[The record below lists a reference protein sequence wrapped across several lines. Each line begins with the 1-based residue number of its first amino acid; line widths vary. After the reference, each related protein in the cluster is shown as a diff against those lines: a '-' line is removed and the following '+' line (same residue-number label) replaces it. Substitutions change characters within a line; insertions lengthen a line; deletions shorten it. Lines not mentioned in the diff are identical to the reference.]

1 MTARKLRRI
10 GGWLALILLAAAI
23 AAHARYIADL
33 SAFLPA
39 RPTPAQRLLV
49 DQLRSGPASRLILIA
64 LQGGDAATRAR
75 IAASMA
81 ARLRTEREFSSVNDG
96 EDATADRDRN
106 FLFEHRY
113 VLSEAVTP
121 QRFTPAGLRSA
132 LEETLADLASPEGL
146 LIKSLTP
153 RDPTGETMRVIEQ
166 LSRTP
171 TPRSE
176 DGVWISADGARTLL
190 IAETA
195 AAGSDTDGQEHA
207 LDAVRAAF
215 ASGGRAAGPAAR
227 QIELRMSGTGV
238 FSVAAR
244 ASIQHAVVRLSI
256 AASALIVVVL
266 FTVYRSAVALL
277 LGLLPV
283 ATGALIGVAAVALG
297 FGAVHGITLAF
308 GVTLIGESVD
318 YSIYFFIQSHRAP
331 ARAGADRQL
340 WPTMVLGMLASVCG
354 FASLLPSGFPGLAQ
368 LGVYSICGLIAALG
382 VTRFILPELLPAR
395 FQIRDLTP
403 LGVRI
408 ASWIAPLRRRRPA
421 VRWGCALALGCAALL
436 VLYCARGRLWNR
448 ELSSLSP
455 IPAAALAY
463 DAQLRADLGAPN
475 ALDLVVVPAASLES
489 VLRGAERAAQ
499 VLAPLVARKIIGG
512 FDSPA
517 SYLPSQATQ
526 AGRRA
531 SLPESAVLR
540 ANLEQAAAGLP
551 FDTGRLTPFLQDVE
565 AARHAASL
573 TPEDLRGTS
582 LAAGFDALILHLDGR
597 WNALIPLRAAD
608 PSTAGTGAAGTG
620 AAGPGAPDIDI
631 EQVRSAFAAASS
643 GAWVL
648 DMKRESDALYAE
660 YLREAIRLSLYGLA
674 AIAALLWLALRSAL
688 RAARVLAPLALSVLT
703 VAAAFALARR
713 ELTILHLVGMLL
725 IVAVGSNYAL
735 FFDRNGGAGG
745 EDARSPDASPGGALP
760 SSASPGGA
768 SPSGA
773 SPGGASP
780 AGTSPLT
787 LASLGLANLC
797 TVIGFGLLCFSGVP
811 VLEALGSTVAPGTL
825 LALIFAAA
833 LTRADRAPDGAG
845 RDGSDRLAGP
855 LDSKAPAGA

>member
-1 MTARKLRRI
+1 MTARKLRRV
-10 GGWLALILLAAAI
+10 GGWLALLLLAAAI

-39 RPTPAQRLLV
+39 RPTPVQRLLI

-64 LQGGDAATRAR
+64 LQGADAATRAR
-75 IAASMA
+75 LAAAMA
-81 ARLRTEREFSSVNDG
+81 ARLRNGPEFSSVNDG
-96 EDATADRDRN
+96 EDATADRDRD

-113 VLSEAVTP
+113 VLSEAVSP
-121 QRFTPAGLRSA
+121 QRFAPAGLRSA

-146 LIKSLTP
+146 LLKSLTP
-153 RDPTGETMRVIEQ
+153 RDPTGETLRVLEQ

-176 DGVWISADGARTLL
+176 DGVWVSADGARTLL

-195 AAGSDTDGQEHA
+195 AAGSDTDAQEHA
-207 LDAVRAAF
+207 LGAVRAAF
-215 ASGGRAAGPAAR
+215 SSAIGASEIGAAGPGAR
-227 QIELRMSGTGV
+227 QVELGMSGPGV

-244 ASIQHAVVRLSI
+244 DNVRHAVVRLSI

-266 FTVYRSAVALL
+266 LTVYRSVIALL

-283 ATGALIGVAAVALG
+283 ATGALVGVAAVALG
-297 FGAVHGITLAF
+297 FGAVHGVTLGF

-318 YSIYFFIQSHRAP
+318 YSIYFFIQSQRSPEHAP
-331 ARAGADRQL
+331 GAQGPL

-368 LGVYSICGLIAALG
+368 LGAYSICGLVAALG

-395 FQIRDLTP
+395 FRIRDLTP

-408 ASWIAPLRRRRPA
+408 ASWIAPLQRGRPG

-436 VLYCARGRLWNR
+436 VLYGARGRLWNR

-455 IPAAALAY
+455 IPAAALDY
-463 DAQLRADLGAPN
+463 DARLRADLGAPD
-475 ALDLVVVPAASLES
+475 ALDLVVVPGESLES

-517 SYLPSQATQ
+517 NYLPSQATQ
-526 AGRRA
+526 AVRRA
-531 SLPESAVLR
+531 SLPQPAVLH

-551 FDTGRLTPFLQDVE
+551 FDIARLTPFLDDLE
-565 AARHAASL
+565 AARHAAPL
-573 TPEDLRGTS
+573 TPADLRGTA
-582 LAAGFDALILHLDGR
+582 LAPGFDALILHVDGR

-608 PSTAGTGAAGTG
+608 QGAPGTGTASA
-620 AAGPGAPDIDI
+620 GAPGIDI
-631 EQVRSAFAAASS
+631 AQVRSAFAAASS

-648 DMKRESDALYAE
+648 DMKRESDALYVE
-660 YLREAIRLSLYGLA
+660 YLRQAIRLSLCGLG

-703 VAAAFALARR
+703 VAAGLALARR

-735 FFDRNGGAGG
+735 FFDRNVPAH
-745 EDARSPDASPGGALP
+745 
-760 SSASPGGA
+760 
-768 SPSGA
+768 GA
-773 SPGGASP
+773 SPGSIP
-780 AGTSPLT
+780 PLT

-797 TVIGFGLLCFSGVP
+797 TVIAFGLLCVSGVP

-825 LALIFAAA
+825 LALVFAAA
-833 LTRADRAPDGAG
+833 LTRAGGASGAPAQGPLRVRTD
-845 RDGSDRLAGP
+845 P

>member
-1 MTARKLRRI
+1 MIARKQRRI
-10 GGWLALILLAAAI
+10 GGWLALILLAAVI

-75 IAASMA
+75 LAAAMA
-81 ARLRTEREFSSVNDG
+81 ARLRTEPEFTSVNDG
-96 EDATADRDRN
+96 EDATADRDRD
-106 FLFEHRY
+106 FVFEHRY
-113 VLSEAVTP
+113 VLSEAVSP

-153 RDPTGETMRVIEQ
+153 RDPTGETMRVIDQ

-176 DGVWISADGARTLL
+176 GGVWVSADGARTLL
-190 IAETA
+190 IAETT

-207 LDAVRAAF
+207 LDAVRTAF
-215 ASGGRAAGPAAR
+215 ASGGGAAGPAAR
-227 QIELRMSGTGV
+227 QVELRMSGPGV

-244 ASIQHAVVRLSI
+244 ANIQHAVVRLSI

-266 FTVYRSAVALL
+266 LSVYRSAIALL

-283 ATGALIGVAAVALG
+283 ATGALVGVAAVALG
-297 FGAVHGITLAF
+297 FGAVHGITLGF

-318 YSIYFFIQSHRAP
+318 YSIYFFIQSHRTAASAP
-331 ARAGADRQL
+331 GAEQQL
-340 WPTMVLGMLASVCG
+340 WATMVLGMLASVCG

-368 LGVYSICGLIAALG
+368 LGVYSICGLVAALG
-382 VTRFILPELLPAR
+382 VTRFVLPELLPAR

-403 LGVRI
+403 LGVRM
-408 ASWIAPLRRRRPA
+408 AYWIAPLQQRRPA

-455 IPAAALAY
+455 IPAAALEY
-463 DAQLRADLGAPN
+463 DAQLRSDLGAPN
-475 ALDLVVVPAASLES
+475 ALDLVVVPGASLES
-489 VLRGAERAAQ
+489 ALRGAERAAQ
-499 VLAPLVARKIIGG
+499 VLAPLVARKIIGS

-517 SYLPSQATQ
+517 SYLPSEATQ
-526 AGRRA
+526 AARRA
-531 SLPESAVLR
+531 SLPPPAVLR

-551 FDTGRLTPFLQDVE
+551 FDTTRLTPFLEDVE
-565 AARHAASL
+565 AARNAPPL
-573 TPEDLRGTS
+573 TPDKLRGTA
-582 LAAGFDALILHLDGR
+582 LAAGFNALILHIDGR
-597 WNALIPLRAAD
+597 WDALIPLRAAD
-608 PSTAGTGAAGTG
+608 PSTGGTGAAGVGTAGTGAADRS
-620 AAGPGAPDIDI
+620 APDIDI
-631 EQVRSAFAAASS
+631 AQVRSAFAATSS

-648 DMKRESDALYAE
+648 DMKRESDALYVE
-660 YLREAIRLSLYGLA
+660 YLRQAIRLSLYGLA
-674 AIAALLWLALRSAL
+674 AIAALLWLVLRSAL
-688 RAARVLAPLALSVLT
+688 RTARVLAPLVLSVLT
-703 VAAAFALARR
+703 VAAVLALARR

-735 FFDRNGGAGG
+735 FFDRNSGVGG
-745 EDARSPDASPGGALP
+745 EGASSPDPPPPGLPPKHASPGGIP
-760 SSASPGGA
+760 
-768 SPSGA
+768 
-773 SPGGASP
+773 
-780 AGTSPLT
+780 PLT

-797 TVIGFGLLCFSGVP
+797 TVIAFGLLCVSGVP
-811 VLEALGSTVAPGTL
+811 VLEDLGSTVAPGTL
-825 LALIFAAA
+825 LALVFAAA
-833 LTRADRAPDGAG
+833 LTRAGRAPEAPG
-845 RDGSDRLAGP
+845 RGPPPPRPDP
-855 LDSKAPAGA
+855 LDSTAPAGA

>member
-1 MTARKLRRI
+1 MIARKQRRI
-10 GGWLALILLAAAI
+10 GGWLALILLAALI

-64 LQGGDAATRAR
+64 LQGGDAEGRAR
-75 IAASMA
+75 IAVAMA
-81 ARLRTEREFSSVNDG
+81 AELRTAPEFTSVNDG
-96 EDATADRDRN
+96 EDATADRDRD

-113 VLSEAVTP
+113 VLSEAVSP

-153 RDPTGETMRVIEQ
+153 RDPTGETMRVIDQ

-176 DGVWISADGARTLL
+176 GGVWVSADGARTLL
-190 IAETA
+190 IAETT

-207 LDAVRAAF
+207 LDAVRTAF
-215 ASGGRAAGPAAR
+215 AEGVGAAGPAAR
-227 QIELRMSGTGV
+227 QVELRMSGPGV

-244 ASIQHAVVRLSI
+244 ANIQHAVVRLSI

-266 FTVYRSAVALL
+266 LSVYRSAIALL

-283 ATGALIGVAAVALG
+283 ATGALVGVAAVALG
-297 FGAVHGITLAF
+297 FGAVHGITLGF

-318 YSIYFFIQSHRAP
+318 YSIYFFIQSHRAA
-331 ARAGADRQL
+331 ARAPGPEEQL

-368 LGVYSICGLIAALG
+368 LGVYSICGLVAALG
-382 VTRFILPELLPAR
+382 VTRFVLPELLPAG

-403 LGVRI
+403 LGVRM
-408 ASWIAPLRRRRPA
+408 AYWIAPLQRRRPA
-421 VRWGCALALGCAALL
+421 VRWGCALALGCAALV

-463 DAQLRADLGAPN
+463 DARLRSDLGAPN
-475 ALDLVVVPAASLES
+475 ALDLVVVPGASLES
-489 VLRGAERAAQ
+489 ALRGAERAAQ

-526 AGRRA
+526 AARRA
-531 SLPESAVLR
+531 SLPPPAVLR

-551 FDTGRLTPFLQDVE
+551 FDLTRLTPFLEDVE
-565 AARHAASL
+565 AARNAPPL
-573 TPEDLRGTS
+573 TPDNLRGTA
-582 LAAGFDALILHLDGR
+582 LATGFNALILHIDGR
-597 WNALIPLRAAD
+597 WDALIPLRAAD
-608 PSTAGTGAAGTG
+608 PSTAGTGAAGVGTAATG
-620 AAGPGAPDIDI
+620 TAGTGSAERGAPDIDI
-631 EQVRSAFAAASS
+631 AQVRSAFAAASS

-648 DMKRESDALYAE
+648 DMKRESDALYIE
-660 YLREAIRLSLYGLA
+660 YLRQAIRLSLYGLA
-674 AIAALLWLALRSAL
+674 AIAALLWVVLRSAL

-703 VAAAFALARR
+703 VAAVLALARR

-735 FFDRNGGAGG
+735 FFDRNSGADG
-745 EDARSPDASPGGALP
+745 EGASSPDAPPPGVPPEDASPGGVP
-760 SSASPGGA
+760 
-768 SPSGA
+768 
-773 SPGGASP
+773 
-780 AGTSPLT
+780 PLT

-797 TVIGFGLLCFSGVP
+797 TVIAFGLLCVSGVP
-811 VLEALGSTVAPGTL
+811 VLEDLGSTVAPGAL
-825 LALIFAAA
+825 LALVFAAA
-833 LTRADRAPDGAG
+833 LTRAGRAPDGPG
-845 RDGSDRLAGP
+845 RGPPRPRPDP
-855 LDSKAPAGA
+855 LDSRAPAGA

>member
-1 MTARKLRRI
+1 
-10 GGWLALILLAAAI
+10 
-23 AAHARYIADL
+23 
-33 SAFLPA
+33 
-39 RPTPAQRLLV
+39 
-49 DQLRSGPASRLILIA
+49 
-64 LQGGDAATRAR
+64 
-75 IAASMA
+75 
-81 ARLRTEREFSSVNDG
+81 
-96 EDATADRDRN
+96 
-106 FLFEHRY
+106 
-113 VLSEAVTP
+113 
-121 QRFTPAGLRSA
+121 
-132 LEETLADLASPEGL
+132 
-146 LIKSLTP
+146 
-153 RDPTGETMRVIEQ
+153 
-166 LSRTP
+166 
-171 TPRSE
+171 
-176 DGVWISADGARTLL
+176 
-190 IAETA
+190 
-195 AAGSDTDGQEHA
+195 
-207 LDAVRAAF
+207 
-215 ASGGRAAGPAAR
+215 
-227 QIELRMSGTGV
+227 
-238 FSVAAR
+238 
-244 ASIQHAVVRLSI
+244 
-256 AASALIVVVL
+256 
-266 FTVYRSAVALL
+266 
-277 LGLLPV
+277 
-283 ATGALIGVAAVALG
+283 
-297 FGAVHGITLAF
+297 
-308 GVTLIGESVD
+308 
-318 YSIYFFIQSHRAP
+318 
-331 ARAGADRQL
+331 
-340 WPTMVLGMLASVCG
+340 MVLGMLTSVCG

-395 FQIRDLTP
+395 FEIRDLTP
-403 LGVRI
+403 LGVRT

-475 ALDLVVVPAASLES
+475 ALDLVVVPGASLEL

-526 AGRRA
+526 ATRRS
-531 SLPESAVLR
+531 SLPEPAVLR

-551 FDTGRLTPFLQDVE
+551 FDTGRLTPFLEDVE
-565 AARHAASL
+565 AARHAAPL

-597 WNALIPLRAAD
+597 WDALIPLHAAD
-608 PSTAGTGAAGTG
+608 PGAAGTG
-620 AAGPGAPDIDI
+620 ARDLDI
-631 EQVRSAFAAASS
+631 ESVRGAFAAASI

-688 RAARVLAPLALSVLT
+688 RAVRVLAPLALSVLT

-735 FFDRNGGAGG
+735 FFDRNGGAGD
-745 EDARSPDASPGGALP
+745 EDGRSPDALP
-760 SSASPGGA
+760 RRASPGV
-768 SPSGA
+768 
-773 SPGGASP
+773 
-780 AGTSPLT
+780 TSPLT
-787 LASLGLANLC
+787 FASLGVANLC
-797 TVIGFGLLCFSGVP
+797 TVIGFGMLCFSGVP

-825 LALIFAAA
+825 LALVFAAA

-845 RDGSDRLAGP
+845 WGGSDHLAGP
-855 LDSKAPAGA
+855 LDSKAPTRA

>member
-1 MTARKLRRI
+1 MTARKLRLI

-64 LQGGDAATRAR
+64 LQGGDAEGRAR
-75 IAASMA
+75 IAVAMA
-81 ARLRTEREFSSVNDG
+81 AVLRTDREFSSVNDG
-96 EDATADRDRN
+96 EDATADLDRN

-153 RDPTGETMRVIEQ
+153 RDPTGETMRVVEQ

-171 TPRSE
+171 TPRSD
-176 DGVWISADGARTLL
+176 DGVWVSADGARTLL

-215 ASGGRAAGPAAR
+215 ASGVRAAGPAAR
-227 QIELRMSGTGV
+227 QIELRMSGPGV
-238 FSVAAR
+238 FSVGAR

-283 ATGALIGVAAVALG
+283 ATGALVGVAAVALG
-297 FGAVHGITLAF
+297 FGAVHGITLGF

-331 ARAGADRQL
+331 IHSHRAPPLAGADRQL

-395 FQIRDLTP
+395 FQIRDLAP

-455 IPAAALAY
+455 IPAAALEY

-475 ALDLVVVPAASLES
+475 ALDLVVVPGASLES

-526 AGRRA
+526 TARRA
-531 SLPESAVLR
+531 SLPEPAVLR
-540 ANLEQAAAGLP
+540 ANLAQAAAGLP
-551 FDTGRLTPFLQDVE
+551 FDIGRLTPFLEDVE
-565 AARHAASL
+565 AARHAAPL

-597 WNALIPLRAAD
+597 WNALIPLRAAG
-608 PSTAGTGAAGTG
+608 PNAAGTGTAGTG

-631 EQVRSAFAAASS
+631 ERVRSAFAAASS

-660 YLREAIRLSLYGLA
+660 YLREAIRLSLCGLA
-674 AIAALLWLALRSAL
+674 AIAALLWIALRSAL

-703 VAAAFALARR
+703 VAAALTLARR

-745 EDARSPDASPGGALP
+745 EDARSRDAPPGDASPGA
-760 SSASPGGA
+760 ASPGA
-768 SPSGA
+768 V
-773 SPGGASP
+773 SPG
-780 AGTSPLT
+780 GTSPLT

-825 LALIFAAA
+825 LALVFAAA

-845 RDGSDRLAGP
+845 RDRSDRLAGP
-855 LDSKAPAGA
+855 LHSKAPAGA

>member
-1 MTARKLRRI
+1 MTARKLRRV
-10 GGWLALILLAAAI
+10 GGWLALILLAAAV
-23 AAHARYIADL
+23 AMRAHYIADL

-39 RPTPAQRLLV
+39 RPTPSQRLLV
-49 DQLRSGPASRLILIA
+49 DQLRSGPASRLILVA
-64 LQGGDAATRAR
+64 LQGGDPAVRAR
-75 IAASMA
+75 IAVAMA
-81 ARLRTEREFSSVNDG
+81 ATLRTDREFSSVNDG
-96 EDATADRDRN
+96 EDATADRDRE

-113 VLSEAVTP
+113 VLSEAVTA

-146 LIKSLTP
+146 LINSLTP
-153 RDPTGETMRVIEQ
+153 RDPTGETLRVIEQ
-166 LSRTP
+166 LSRRP

-190 IAETA
+190 VAETA
-195 AAGSDTDGQEHA
+195 AAGSDTDGQERA
-207 LDAVRAAF
+207 LGAVRAAF
-215 ASGGRAAGPAAR
+215 ASASRAAGAAAR
-227 QIELRMSGTGV
+227 PIELKVSGPGV

-244 ASIQHAVVRLSI
+244 ASIQRAVVRLSL
-256 AASALIVVVL
+256 AASALIVIVL
-266 FTVYRSAVALL
+266 FSVYRSAVAVL

-297 FGAVHGITLAF
+297 FGVVHGITLGF

-331 ARAGADRQL
+331 AIARADGPL
-340 WPTMVLGMLASVCG
+340 WPTMILGMLASVCG

-368 LGVYSICGLIAALG
+368 LGVYSICGLIAALA

-395 FQIRDLTP
+395 MQIRDLTP

-408 ASWIAPLRRRRPA
+408 ASWIAPLRRGRPA
-421 VRWGCALALGCAALL
+421 VRWASALALACTALL

-463 DAQLRADLGAPN
+463 DARLRADLGATD
-475 ALDLVVVPAASLES
+475 ALDLVVVPGDSLES
-489 VLRGAERAAQ
+489 ALRGAERAAQ

-517 SYLPSQATQ
+517 SYLPSEATQ
-526 AGRRA
+526 AARRA
-531 SLPESAVLR
+531 SLPEPDRLR
-540 ANLEQAAAGLP
+540 ANLEQAVAGLP
-551 FDTGRLTPFLQDVE
+551 FDPARLAPFLEDAE
-565 AARHAASL
+565 AARHAAPL
-573 TPEDLRGTS
+573 TREDLRGTS
-582 LAAGFDALILHLDGR
+582 LAAGFDALILHPDDR

-608 PSTAGTGAAGTG
+608 PS
-620 AAGPGAPDIDI
+620 APDIDLG
-631 EQVRSAFAAASS
+631 EVRRAFATASS
-643 GAWVL
+643 DAWVL

-674 AIAALLWLALRSAL
+674 AIAALLWFALRSAL
-688 RAARVLAPLALSVLT
+688 RAARVLAPLALSVLSI
-703 VAAAFALARR
+703 AAALALARR

-725 IVAVGSNYAL
+725 IVAVSSNYAL
-735 FFDRNGGAGG
+735 FFDRNHDANDGGS
-745 EDARSPDASPGGALP
+745 RSPRARLP
-760 SSASPGGA
+760 
-768 SPSGA
+768 
-773 SPGGASP
+773 
-780 AGTSPLT
+780 GTSPLT

-825 LALIFAAA
+825 LALVFAAA
-833 LTRADRAPDGAG
+833 LTGADPAAEGAG
-845 RDGSDRLAGP
+845 RGSSHRLRGA
-855 LDSKAPAGA
+855 LESKAPPGA

>member
-1 MTARKLRRI
+1 MTGRKVRLI

-49 DQLRSGPASRLILIA
+49 DQLRSGPASRMILIA
-64 LQGGDAATRAR
+64 LQGGDAEGRAR
-75 IAASMA
+75 IAVAMA
-81 ARLRTEREFSSVNDG
+81 AVLRTEREFSSVNDG
-96 EDATADRDRN
+96 EDATADRDRD

-121 QRFTPAGLRSA
+121 QGFTPAGLRSA
-132 LEETLADLASPEGL
+132 LEETLADLASPEEL

-153 RDPTGETMRVIEQ
+153 RDPTGETMRVVEQ
-166 LSRTP
+166 LSRTS

-176 DGVWISADGARTLL
+176 DGVWVSADGARTLM

-195 AAGSDTDGQEHA
+195 AAGSDTDGQERA
-207 LDAVRAAF
+207 LEAVRAAF

-227 QIELRMSGTGV
+227 QIELRVSGPGV

-244 ASIQHAVVRLSI
+244 ASIEHAVVRLSI

-266 FTVYRSAVALL
+266 FTVYRSALALL

-297 FGAVHGITLAF
+297 FGAVHGITLGF

-318 YSIYFFIQSHRAP
+318 YSIYFFVQSHRAP
-331 ARAGADRQL
+331 PRTGADGQL
-340 WPTMVLGMLASVCG
+340 WPTMILGMLASVCG

-368 LGVYSICGLIAALG
+368 LGLYSICGLIAALG

-403 LGVRI
+403 LGLRI

-421 VRWGCALALGCAALL
+421 VRWGCALALGCAALF

-475 ALDLVVVPAASLES
+475 ALDLVVVPGASLES

-517 SYLPSQATQ
+517 SYLPSQAAQ
-526 AGRRA
+526 AARRA
-531 SLPESAVLR
+531 SLPEPAVLR

-551 FDTGRLTPFLQDVE
+551 FDTGRLTPFLEDVE
-565 AARHAASL
+565 AARHAAPL

-597 WNALIPLRAAD
+597 WDALIPLHAADRSAAGPSAAD
-608 PSTAGTGAAGTG
+608 PGAR
-620 AAGPGAPDIDI
+620 DLDI
-631 EQVRSAFAAASS
+631 EPVRSGFAAASS

-674 AIAALLWLALRSAL
+674 AITALLWLALRSAL

-745 EDARSPDASPGGALP
+745 GDAPSPDALPRGTSPGGTSP
-760 SSASPGGA
+760 RGTSPGGT
-768 SPSGA
+768 
-773 SPGGASP
+773 SPG
-780 AGTSPLT
+780 GTSPLT
-787 LASLGLANLC
+787 LASLVLANLC

-855 LDSKAPAGA
+855 LDSKAPTRA

>member
-1 MTARKLRRI
+1 MTARKLRLI

-39 RPTPAQRLLV
+39 KPTPAQRLLV

-64 LQGGDAATRAR
+64 LQGGDAAMRAR
-75 IAASMA
+75 LAAAMA

-96 EDATADRDRN
+96 EDATADRDRD
-106 FLFEHRY
+106 FLFERRY

-132 LEETLADLASPEGL
+132 LEETLADLASPEEL

-153 RDPTGETMRVIEQ
+153 RDPTGETMRVVEQ
-166 LSRTP
+166 ISRTS
-171 TPRSE
+171 TPRSQ
-176 DGVWISADGARTLL
+176 DGVWVSADGVRTLM

-195 AAGSDTDGQEHA
+195 AAGSDTDGQERA

-227 QIELRMSGTGV
+227 QIELRMSGPGA

-297 FGAVHGITLAF
+297 FGAVHGITLGF

-318 YSIYFFIQSHRAP
+318 YSIYFFIQSHRTP
-331 ARAGADRQL
+331 PRAGADGQL

-368 LGVYSICGLIAALG
+368 LGLYSICGLIAALG

-403 LGVRI
+403 LGVRT

-475 ALDLVVVPAASLES
+475 ALDLVVVPGASLES

-526 AGRRA
+526 AARRA
-531 SLPESAVLR
+531 SLPEPAVLR

-551 FDTGRLTPFLQDVE
+551 FDTGRLTPFLEDVE
-565 AARHAASL
+565 AARHAAPL

-597 WNALIPLRAAD
+597 WDALIPLHAAD

-620 AAGPGAPDIDI
+620 AAGTGAAGRGARDLDI
-631 EQVRSAFAAASS
+631 EPVRSGFAAASS

-674 AIAALLWLALRSAL
+674 AIAVLLWLALRSAL

-735 FFDRNGGAGG
+735 FFDRDSGAGG
-745 EDARSPDASPGGALP
+745 EDARSPDTLPGGISPG
-760 SSASPGGA
+760 
-768 SPSGA
+768 
-773 SPGGASP
+773 
-780 AGTSPLT
+780 GTSPLT

-825 LALIFAAA
+825 LALVFAAA

-845 RDGSDRLAGP
+845 RDGSDRLAVP
-855 LDSKAPAGA
+855 LDSQAPTRA

>member
-1 MTARKLRRI
+1 MTARKLSLI

-64 LQGGDAATRAR
+64 LQGGDAAMRAR
-75 IAASMA
+75 LAAAMA

-96 EDATADRDRN
+96 EDATADRDRD

-132 LEETLADLASPEGL
+132 LEETLADLASPEEL

-153 RDPTGETMRVIEQ
+153 RDPTGETMRVVEQ
-166 LSRTP
+166 LSRTS

-176 DGVWISADGARTLL
+176 DGVWVSGDGARTLM

-195 AAGSDTDGQEHA
+195 AAGSDTDGQERA

-215 ASGGRAAGPAAR
+215 ASAGRAAGPAAR
-227 QIELRMSGTGV
+227 QIELRMSGPGV

-297 FGAVHGITLAF
+297 FGAVHGITLGF

-318 YSIYFFIQSHRAP
+318 YSIYFFIQSHRTP
-331 ARAGADRQL
+331 PRAGADRQL

-403 LGVRI
+403 LGVRT
-408 ASWIAPLRRRRPA
+408 ASWIAPLRSRRPA

-475 ALDLVVVPAASLES
+475 ALDLVVVPGASLES

-526 AGRRA
+526 AARRA
-531 SLPESAVLR
+531 SLPEPAVLR

-551 FDTGRLTPFLQDVE
+551 FDTGRLTPFLEDVE
-565 AARHAASL
+565 AARHAAPL

-597 WNALIPLRAAD
+597 WDALIPLHAAD
-608 PSTAGTGAAGTG
+608 SSAAGTG
-620 AAGPGAPDIDI
+620 AAGPGARDLDI
-631 EQVRSAFAAASS
+631 EPVRSGFAAASS

-674 AIAALLWLALRSAL
+674 AIAALLWVALRSAL

-735 FFDRNGGAGG
+735 FFDRNDGAGG
-745 EDARSPDASPGGALP
+745 KDARSPDALP
-760 SSASPGGA
+760 P
-768 SPSGA
+768 GA
-773 SPGGASP
+773 SPG
-780 AGTSPLT
+780 GTSPLT

-825 LALIFAAA
+825 LALVFAAA

-845 RDGSDRLAGP
+845 RDSSDRLAGP
-855 LDSKAPAGA
+855 LDSKAPTRA

>member
-1 MTARKLRRI
+1 MIARKQRRI

-75 IAASMA
+75 LAAGMA
-81 ARLRTEREFSSVNDG
+81 ARLRTGPEFSSVNDG
-96 EDATADRDRN
+96 EDATADRDRD

-146 LIKSLTP
+146 LIESLTP

-176 DGVWISADGARTLL
+176 GGVWVSADGSRTLL

-207 LDAVRAAF
+207 LGAVRTAF
-215 ASGGRAAGPAAR
+215 AEGIGDAGPAAR
-227 QIELRMSGTGV
+227 QVELRMSGPGV

-244 ASIQHAVVRLSI
+244 ANIQHAVVRLSI

-266 FTVYRSAVALL
+266 LTVYRSAIALL

-283 ATGALIGVAAVALG
+283 ATGALVGVAAVALG
-297 FGAVHGITLAF
+297 FGAVHGITLGF

-331 ARAGADRQL
+331 GAERQL
-340 WPTMVLGMLASVCG
+340 WPTMVLGMLTSVCG

-368 LGVYSICGLIAALG
+368 LGVYSICGLVAALG
-382 VTRFILPELLPAR
+382 VTRFVLPELLPAR

-403 LGVRI
+403 LGVRM
-408 ASWIAPLRRRRPA
+408 AGWIAPLHRRRPA

-455 IPAAALAY
+455 IPAAALEY
-463 DAQLRADLGAPN
+463 DARLRSDLGAPN
-475 ALDLVVVPAASLES
+475 ALDLVVVPGASLES
-489 VLRGAERAAQ
+489 ALRGAERAAQ

-512 FDSPA
+512 FESPA
-517 SYLPSQATQ
+517 NYLPSEATQ
-526 AGRRA
+526 AARRA
-531 SLPESAVLR
+531 SLPKPDVLR
-540 ANLEQAAAGLP
+540 TNLEQAAAGLP
-551 FDTGRLTPFLQDVE
+551 FDTARLTPFFGDLE
-565 AARHAASL
+565 AARHAPPL
-573 TPEDLRGTS
+573 TPDDLRGTA

-597 WNALIPLRAAD
+597 WNALIPLRAPD
-608 PSTAGTGAAGTG
+608 PGAGGTGTAGTGTPGS
-620 AAGPGAPDIDI
+620 GAPDIDI
-631 EQVRSAFAAASS
+631 AQVRSAFAAASS

-648 DMKRESDALYAE
+648 DMKRESDALYLE
-660 YLREAIRLSLYGLA
+660 YLRRAIRLSLWGLA

-688 RAARVLAPLALSVLT
+688 RAARVLAPLALSVLI
-703 VAAAFALARR
+703 VAAALALARR

-735 FFDRNGGAGG
+735 FFDRNGGA
-745 EDARSPDASPGGALP
+745 SPE
-760 SSASPGGA
+760 GA
-768 SPSGA
+768 SPPEGIA
-773 SPGGASP
+773 
-780 AGTSPLT
+780 PLT

-797 TVIGFGLLCFSGVP
+797 TVIAFGLLCVSGVP
-811 VLEALGSTVAPGTL
+811 VLEDLGSTVAPGAL
-825 LALIFAAA
+825 LALVFAAA
-833 LTRADRAPDGAG
+833 LTRAGRAPDGAG
-845 RDGSDRLAGP
+845 RDPPRPRTGP
-855 LDSKAPAGA
+855 LDSRAPAGA